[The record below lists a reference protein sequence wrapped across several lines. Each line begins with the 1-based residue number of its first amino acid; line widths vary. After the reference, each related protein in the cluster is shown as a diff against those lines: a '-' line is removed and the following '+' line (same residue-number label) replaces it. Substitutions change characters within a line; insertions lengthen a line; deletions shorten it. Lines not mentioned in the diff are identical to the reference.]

1 MAAVITF
8 RCSACKQVL
17 KIGADKAGRKA
28 KCRCGADVV
37 IPSASEPDEPA
48 RPAPPPLPPKE
59 DEDDDEGGTYGLIGD
74 VATGPPAEQAKAK
87 EKRDEDEDEDDEEG
101 EKPPKLVVPEGA
113 GRKRPKAPRARALL
127 EPERWQKVCLGLQI
141 VSVGLW
147 IWLGAAVL
155 RE

>member
-1 MAAVITF
+1 
-8 RCSACKQVL
+8 
-17 KIGADKAGRKA
+17 
-28 KCRCGADVV
+28 
-37 IPSASEPDEPA
+37 
-48 RPAPPPLPPKE
+48 
-59 DEDDDEGGTYGLIGD
+59 DDDEGGTYGLIGD

-127 EPERWQKVCLGLQI
+127 EPERGQKVCLGLQI

-155 RE
+155 REIPLLIGVFNPPEYARVRMRYDNPQLYTQMTREGPAESVQLTKPEFMIGLLTGDSAVT